1 MARKGF
7 YVMEEQSYTKKSPAD
22 LLKLDA
28 GETGRFLDQL
38 PLPDRIDVIMRASAK
53 ERQALILL
61 TSHPEKV
68 MALFPPEELF
78 FTIKEIGATDAL
90 PLISLTT
97 PEQLH
102 LILDID
108 WWQKDR
114 LRPDKI
120 FEWLRLLFACSE
132 DKVAAWLNTVEFAL
146 LVSLFKYFADAFK
159 VGTEEDRLEEIDA
172 FPPFTVDNYYFIR
185 FKKPG
190 VQETLGRI
198 VEIARE
204 INPKLYFDLMESM
217 IWDVEVESEEA
228 AYKWRQARL
237 AEHGV
242 PTFHEALDIYKPP
255 SIPDPS
261 RVRPVVHP
269 SLIESDIESKTPA
282 PVYPLTVPE
291 RPTFLLKVLELIG
304 DQELLDRI
312 KREWAHVCNHVVM
325 ADVLDFDEMK
335 DIRRGLQKASRYLNI
350 GLEYISQGQPE
361 QARQLLE
368 ATPLTEIFR
377 FGYAQTIALKKKA
390 VFMVNKGYV
399 EKDLSPADEPW
410 RWFLA
415 GGLRRHPL
423 YYDPFGEDRMDR
435 DDDYRDFGALRE
447 VEETK
452 ERLEEAG
459 FIGRLMKE
467 RFTDYGLIK
476 DLPLATCN
484 IQMAIDLT
492 WSVIL
497 FTVVS
502 QKLLSN
508 TPRLW
513 PLTVEELHTLFPR
526 LWAEGSKEK
535 GRKLSPDIK
544 EEMEKTL
551 LGPFFSPA
559 PEERGRIT
567 RYLEVCHKRIE
578 EEMGLL
584 DTRIPIDPRYIHV
597 LLVEI

>member
-1 MARKGF
+1 
-7 YVMEEQSYTKKSPAD
+7 MEVNSYTEKSPGD
-22 LLKLDA
+22 LLKLEA
-28 GETGRFLDQL
+28 REAGRFLDQL
-38 PLPDRIDVIMRASAK
+38 PLPDRVDFIMRASAK
-53 ERQALILL
+53 ERQSLVLL
-61 TSHPEKV
+61 TSRPEEIV
-68 MALFPPEELF
+68 ALFPPEELF

-97 PEQLH
+97 SEQLH

-146 LVSLFKYFADAFK
+146 LVSLFKHFASAFK
-159 VGTEEDRLEEIDA
+159 VGMEEDRLEEIDA

-204 INPKLYFDLMESM
+204 INPKLYFDLMES
-217 IWDVEVESEEA
+217 IVWDVEMESEED

-261 RVRPVVHP
+261 RVKPATSPH
-269 SLIESDIESKTPA
+269 LIESDMESKAPA
-282 PVYPLTVPE
+282 PVYPLSVSE
-291 RPTFLLKVLELIG
+291 RPSFVLKVLELIS

-312 KREWAHVCNHVVM
+312 KRGWAHVCNHVVM

-335 DIRRGLQKASRYLNI
+335 DIKRGIQKASRYLNI

-368 ATPLTEIFR
+368 STPLTEIFR
-377 FGYAQTIALKKKA
+377 FGYAQAIALKKKA
-390 VFMVNKGYV
+390 LSMVNKGCV

-410 RWFLA
+410 RSLLA
-415 GGLRRHPL
+415 GLLRRHPL
-423 YYDPFGEDRMDR
+423 YYDPFGADRMDR
-435 DDDYRDFGALRE
+435 GDDYRDFGALRE

-452 ERLEEAG
+452 ERLEEAEL
-459 FIGRLMKE
+459 IGRLMKE
-467 RFTDYGLIK
+467 RLADYGLIK
-476 DLPLATCN
+476 DLPLAACN
-484 IQMAIDLT
+484 IQMAIELN

-497 FTVVS
+497 FTVVA
-502 QKLLSN
+502 QMLSKN

-513 PLTVEELHTLFPR
+513 PVTVEELHTLFPG
-526 LWAEGSKEK
+526 LWAKGSKEK

-567 RYLEVCHKRIE
+567 RYLEACHKRIE
-578 EEMGLL
+578 EDMGFL
-584 DTRIPIDPRYIHV
+584 DIHTPIDPRYIHV

>member
-1 MARKGF
+1 
-7 YVMEEQSYTKKSPAD
+7 MEEKSYTKKSPGD

-28 GETGRFLDQL
+28 GEAGRFLDQL
-38 PLPDRIDVIMRASAK
+38 SLPDRVDFIMRASAK
-53 ERQALILL
+53 EKQSLILL

-146 LVSLFKYFADAFK
+146 LVSLFKHFTSAFK
-159 VGTEEDRLEEIDA
+159 VDMEEDRLEEIDA

-204 INPKLYFDLMESM
+204 INPKLYFDLMESI
-217 IWDVEVESEEA
+217 IWDVEVESEED

-261 RVRPVVHP
+261 QVRPVVPP
-269 SLIESDIESKTPA
+269 SLIESDIESMAPV
-282 PVYPLTVPE
+282 PVYPLSVSE
-291 RPTFLLKVLELIG
+291 RPSFVLKVLELMG
-304 DQELLDRI
+304 DQELLDRV
-312 KREWAHVCNHVVM
+312 KRDWAHVCNHVVM
-325 ADVLDFDEMK
+325 ADVLEFDEMK
-335 DIRRGLQKASRYLNI
+335 DIKRGIQKASRYFNI
-350 GLEYISQGQPE
+350 GLEYLGQGQPE
-361 QARQLLE
+361 RAREILQAI
-368 ATPLTEIFR
+368 PLTEIFR
-377 FGYAQTIALKKKA
+377 FGYAQAIALKKKA
-390 VFMVNKGYV
+390 ISMVNKGYV
-399 EKDLSPADEPW
+399 EKNLSPADEPW
-410 RWFLA
+410 RSLLT
-415 GGLRRHPL
+415 GLLRRHPL
-423 YYDPFGEDRMDR
+423 YYDPFGENRMGR
-435 DDDYRDFGALRE
+435 DDDYRDFGTLRE
-447 VEETK
+447 VEEAK
-452 ERLEEAG
+452 ERLEEAEL
-459 FIGRLMKE
+459 IGRLMKE
-467 RFTDYGLIK
+467 RLTDYGLIK
-476 DLPLATCN
+476 DLPLAACN
-484 IQMAIDLT
+484 IQMALDLT

-497 FTVVS
+497 FTVAS

-508 TPRLW
+508 TPHLW
-513 PLTVEELHTLFPR
+513 PLTVEELHALFPR
-526 LWAEGSKEK
+526 LWAEGSKET

-544 EEMEKTL
+544 EEMEKIL
-551 LGPFFSPA
+551 LEPHFSPT
-559 PEERGRIT
+559 PEEQGRIT
-567 RYLEVCHKRIE
+567 RYLEACHERIE
-578 EEMGLL
+578 EDMGFL
-584 DTRIPIDPRYIHV
+584 DIHTPMDPRYIHV
-597 LLVEI
+597 LLVKV